1 MMLDHHYED
10 LDVLVFSSHKT
21 TTQTL
26 VATLRAAGYKSFHV
40 HHLVDHRVV
49 LGDPLYDV
57 SVERFREVLREKNQ
71 LKIVSVLRDPFPRS
85 MSSFFQTYHDDK
97 IREGEPSVIM
107 STPLEELLERYLAH
121 MREGTLP
128 TFRESLFELSEILED
143 TDLLSRLVPHKNKDD
158 FEYFTY
164 SSPRYPHVELIVL
177 YFDSVIRLS
186 SSDPLLH
193 ALGLHRDIDV
203 ETSHETTIVPSN
215 VSDKKAYAT
224 VYRQFRE
231 ALVPREQE
239 IREILKTVWYNKDQV
254 LLDFFRNS

>member
-1 MMLDHHYED
+1 MLDHHYED

-57 SVERFREVLREKNQ
+57 SVDRFREMLREKNQ
-71 LKIVSVLRDPFPRS
+71 LKIVSVFRDPFPRS

-107 STPLEELLERYLAH
+107 STPLEELLEKYMIH

-143 TDLLSRLVPHKNKDD
+143 TALLSRLVPHKNKDD

-193 ALGLHRDIDV
+193 ALGLVVDV

-224 VYRQFRE
+224 VYRRFRE

>member
-1 MMLDHHYED
+1 MLDHHYED

-107 STPLEELLERYLAH
+107 STPLEELLERYLVH

-177 YFDSVIRLS
+177 YFDSVTRLS
-186 SSDPLLH
+186 SSDPILN
-193 ALGLHRDIDV
+193 ALGLEVDIDRL
-203 ETSHETTIVPSN
+203 SNNTIVPLN
-215 VSDKKAYAT
+215 ISDKKGYASL
-224 VYRQFRE
+224 YCEFRE
-231 ALVPREQE
+231 ALVPREHE
-239 IREILKTVWYNKDQV
+239 IREILKTVWYNNDQV